1 MLGGSNM
8 ISIEKEKCTGCGVC
22 SNICPKNCINM
33 VSDNEGFLYPS
44 VDINYCINCGI
55 CEKTCPVL
63 NGIKSENNPQPSAY
77 AAWSLD
83 EDIRFNSTSGG
94 IFSELAKKII
104 SDGGYVA
111 GASYNNKHLVEHCM
125 ISDNDGIFLLR
136 QSKYVQSSSGNIYK
150 EIKDVL
156 NMGKTVMFVG
166 TPCQCAGLVS
176 LLGRAYD
183 NLLLCDFICRGANSP
198 KAYTRY
204 LESIENQ
211 YDSFIKKV
219 WFKNKINGWNKFC
232 TKIELENDM
241 NYYADRYTD
250 LFMVGYLKYNL
261 FMRPSCHGCKF
272 KGFPRYSDITFADFW
287 GVELENRNLDTDKGT
302 SLVILNSQKGKSY
315 FKQIEDNIFKEEKN
329 LECAV
334 RNNRCA
340 VSSTTVGKYR
350 DYFFE
355 NIDKLDFEEV
365 MKKIINKDRKEA

>member
-1 MLGGSNM
+1 M

-22 SNICPKNCINM
+22 SNVCPKSCIDM

-44 VDINYCINCGI
+44 VDFNNCISCSI

-83 EDIRFNSTSGG
+83 KDIRFNSTSGG

-111 GASYNNKHLVEHCM
+111 GARYNGKHLVEHC
-125 ISDNDGIFLLR
+125 IINDNESIFLLR
-136 QSKYVQSSSGNIYK
+136 QSKYVQSNSENIYK
-150 EIKDVL
+150 EIRTTLNKDKV
-156 NMGKTVMFVG
+156 VMFVG

-176 LLGRAYD
+176 FLGKSYD

-198 KAYTRY
+198 KAYTKY
-204 LESIENQ
+204 LESMENK
-211 YDSFIKKV
+211 YKSPIKKV

-232 TKIELENDM
+232 TKIEFENGQ

-261 FMRPSCHGCKF
+261 FMRPSCHNCKF
-272 KGFPRYSDITFADFW
+272 KGFPRYSDITLADFW
-287 GVELENRNLDTDKGT
+287 GVKLQDKMQDTDKGT
-302 SLVILNSQKGKSY
+302 SLVLINSSKG
-315 FKQIEDNIFKEEKN
+315 NI
-329 LECAV
+329 
-334 RNNRCA
+334 
-340 VSSTTVGKYR
+340 
-350 DYFFE
+350 FFE
-355 NIDKLDFEEV
+355 NIHEQVFQEKSSLDIVVQKNPCALESPVVGDMRAFFFENIE
-365 MKKIINKDRKEA
+365 RLGFKETMIKVIKNIEILSML